1 MTRMSTT
8 KGKVPVRRLPITI
21 ASVALVGLLGVSACG
36 SDTKQSSGTAA
47 AGASTPAPE
56 DIRVDAATVT
66 AGLRKLPAT
75 IASAIAAIGT
85 PDAKTKL
92 AEIETEWA
100 SFEGTVRDT
109 DATLYLAIEDQ
120 LTPLQRQIE
129 AGDSATATTTAA
141 TMSGLFDQYLA
152 KYP

>member
-1 MTRMSTT
+1 M
-8 KGKVPVRRLPITI
+8 KGKVPVRRLPTTL
-21 ASVALVGLLGVSACG
+21 ASVAVVGILGMSACG
-36 SDTKQSSGTAA
+36 SETKSASGTTTAS
-47 AGASTPAPE
+47 ASTPAPE

-85 PDAKTKL
+85 PDAKAKL

-100 SFEGTVRDT
+100 SFEGTVRNT

-120 LTPLQRQIE
+120 LTPLQRQIG
-129 AGDSATATTTAA
+129 AGDSSTATTTAA
-141 TMSGLFDQYLA
+141 TMSGLFDQYMA